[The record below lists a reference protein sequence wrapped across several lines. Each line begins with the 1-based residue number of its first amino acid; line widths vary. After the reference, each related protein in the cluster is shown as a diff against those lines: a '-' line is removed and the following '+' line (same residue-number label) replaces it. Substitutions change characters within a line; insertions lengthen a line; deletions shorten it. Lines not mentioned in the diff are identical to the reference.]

1 MSAKKFRIKRDD
13 TVRVIAGKHKGKVG
27 RVLRIVKDADR
38 VLVEGVNIVK
48 RHQKPV
54 GDRPGGI
61 VQKEAA
67 IHISNVAL
75 WNADEART
83 VKVGYQRQDD
93 GTKVRVDRKSGAQI
107 D

>member
-13 TVRVIAGKHKGKVG
+13 TVKVIAGKHKGEIG
-27 RVLRIVKDADR
+27 RVLRILKDVDR
-38 VLVEGVNIVK
+38 VLVEGVNLVK

-54 GDRPGGI
+54 GERPGGVI
-61 VQKEAA
+61 HKEAP
-67 IHISNVAL
+67 IHISNVAI

-83 VKVGYQRQDD
+83 VKVAYRIQED
-93 GTKVRVDRKSGAQI
+93 GSKARVDRKNGAVI